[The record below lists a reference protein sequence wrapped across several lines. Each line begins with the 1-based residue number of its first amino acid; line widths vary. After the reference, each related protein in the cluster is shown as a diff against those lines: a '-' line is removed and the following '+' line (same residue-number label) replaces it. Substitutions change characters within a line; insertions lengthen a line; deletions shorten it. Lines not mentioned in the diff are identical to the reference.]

1 MNSLPKAT
9 FLKRLWPAVTGL
21 DSRKCAYPAKQTRC
35 HDRHRI
41 VLAAPGGAC
50 DNFASKT
57 ENTMQKRWLTV
68 FILLFALSLGA
79 AAESHKVTKKTSTG
93 PAPDKAYMQKVLD
106 GWSTLDPADAAKFYA
121 SGTGTFF
128 DVTPLKYASWEDYEA
143 GVRKIVTNWGTA
155 TIKEDALLKNGK
167 REIATQRWTVV
178 WEKRDGKWLIVHD
191 HTSEP
196 LQ

>member
-1 MNSLPKAT
+1 
-9 FLKRLWPAVTGL
+9 
-21 DSRKCAYPAKQTRC
+21 
-35 HDRHRI
+35 
-41 VLAAPGGAC
+41 
-50 DNFASKT
+50 
-57 ENTMQKRWLTV
+57 MQKRWLTV

-121 SGTGTFF
+121 PGTGTFF

-143 GVRKIVTNWGTA
+143 GVRKIVTNYKSIKFTLNDDAAVHVEGNCAWGTA

-167 REIATQRWTVV
+167 REIATQRWTVI